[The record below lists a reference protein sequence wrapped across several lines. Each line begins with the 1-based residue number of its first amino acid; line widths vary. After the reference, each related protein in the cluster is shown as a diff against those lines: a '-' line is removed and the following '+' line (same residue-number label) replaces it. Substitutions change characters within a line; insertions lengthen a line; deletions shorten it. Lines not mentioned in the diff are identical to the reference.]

1 MVCKKIISAIRGAF
15 LPNCFARGN
24 SDTAHGIVANIANI
38 IIISAGKPAQMPA
51 VTIIAGNIMS
61 FIRMATKR
69 GAIRAALEEGA
80 SPAPTH
86 SNNKLRAPLT
96 INSKVN
102 VANVG
107 RAISK

>member
-1 MVCKKIISAIRGAF
+1 M
-15 LPNCFARGN
+15 
-24 SDTAHGIVANIANI
+24 ANI
-38 IIISAGKPAQMPA
+38 IIISAGKPTQIPA
-51 VTIIAGNIMS
+51 VTTIAGNIMS

-69 GAIRAALEEGA
+69 GAIRATVKEGA

-86 SNNKLRAPLT
+86 SNNKLSAPSPS
-96 INSKVN
+96 NSKVK